1 MFILCTF
8 LCTQTFVSIE
18 KKIHT
23 LYYVSL
29 YNIFTDIDVYTHLH
43 VPLVPLG
50 CRDTSEATAW
60 RLFRCQGQCQ
70 TLPMSGDRAA
80 FERRVGLHEL
90 PKVSP
95 HPNNKRNLLL
105 WPGVGWIQFACWG
118 LFGIIFLFSSINS
131 LIHIQFFP
139 ISGFP
144 GTVAS
149 Q

>member
-1 MFILCTF
+1 MHYNP
-8 LCTQTFVSIE
+8 VSFYFSSSLFCVHSYINICICK

-29 YNIFTDIDVYTHLH
+29 YNIFTDSDVYTHMH

-50 CRDTSEATAW
+50 CRNTSEATSW

-70 TLPMSGDRAA
+70 TLPVGRDRAA
-80 FERRVGLHEL
+80 FERRVELHEL

-105 WPGVGWIQFACWG
+105 GPGAGWIQLTRWG
-118 LFGIIFLFSSINS
+118 LFWGFLLP
-131 LIHIQFFP
+131 LIP
-139 ISGFP
+139 
-144 GTVAS
+144 
-149 Q
+149 